1 MNIGSELPSQGHPQS
16 GQELLYWGNFWLSFQ
31 TEERAVGEIYTDNDS
46 PCIWKAAGG
55 RRQAGD
61 HKRFIFPEDP
71 GAETFSRLTR
81 ERCQALSD
89 ASCPANASGSGACL
103 APSYL
108 GFYH

>member
-1 MNIGSELPSQGHPQS
+1 MVQSYPVRVTPQS

-31 TEERAVGEIYTDNDS
+31 TEERAVGEIYTGNVS

-55 RRQAGD
+55 RRQAVD
-61 HKRFIFPEDP
+61 HKCFIFPEDP

-81 ERCQALSD
+81 ERCQVLSYV
-89 ASCPANASGSGACL
+89 SCPTNAFGPGACL